1 MAVSYTHLDVYK
13 RQGVSCAHRIV
24 ALVNPQMPRT
34 HGDGL
39 IHTRRF
45 THMVNHEEQLVQIN
59 YEAKTGPEELKIG
72 QYLSLIHI

>member
-1 MAVSYTHLDVYK
+1 
-13 RQGVSCAHRIV
+13 
-24 ALVNPQMPRT
+24 MPRT

-72 QYLSLIHI
+72 QYVAELIEEGSTFPSVRVLTHRNFHLS